1 MGFSFSE
8 FHSRYRTRIILEWVL
23 KLKVEVGDQY
33 VRRPRKELFET
44 ISEAFDAN
52 HQVLVCGD
60 YGPINSFINKI
71 TWMRLEAGFPLPHV
85 QRAFELYRMIVLPLL
100 AENAPFED
108 FFSCTRKINE
118 CLTYTI
124 ERFSQHFQA
133 MHEKEILEHN
143 RRLEEQVK
151 ARTSQLRESELK
163 YKTLVEEITDGY
175 FVIQDE
181 RIVFANQAFCEM
193 HGYGLIE
200 VTGRKFHG
208 FVSPEDRERIIG
220 VYRKSLGSTRSTP
233 RTFEYLR
240 LTKAG
245 DCFPTEILAK
255 NARYENKPSSIGICR
270 DITER
275 VKMEQRMREAERM
288 AYVGEITASLSHE
301 IRNPLTSV
309 NMNLKI
315 LENRPHIQ
323 GNDLR
328 RLEICLKE
336 VMRLERILT
345 ELLDFA
351 KPMQIKPGRADINQV
366 LVSCVESLDTKFRE
380 KELRLIKKLEAGL
393 PELVADV
400 EKLEQA
406 FINLLLNAVEASD
419 RRGRVLV
426 STESLHQ
433 NGSPWV
439 EISIQDQGRGL
450 SREAM
455 AGLFK
460 PFFTTKS
467 TGTGLGLR
475 NVKAIVDGHA
485 GSIHVMNVRPRGAC
499 VKIRLPGGDGH
510 VQDTGNR

>member
-8 FHSRYRTRIILEWVL
+8 FHRRYRTRIILEWVL
-23 KLKVEVGDQY
+23 RLKVEVGDQY
-33 VRRPRKELFET
+33 VRRPRKELMGT
-44 ISEAFDAN
+44 ITEAFEAN
-52 HQVLVCGD
+52 HQVLVNGD
-60 YGPINSFINKI
+60 FRAINRFIDKI
-71 TWMRLEAGFPLPHV
+71 TWMRLEAGFPLENV

-100 AENAPFED
+100 AENAPFDD
-108 FFSCTRKINE
+108 FFSCMLKINK

-124 ERFSQHFQA
+124 ERFSHHFQS

-143 RRLEEQVK
+143 RLLEEQVK

-181 RIVFANQAFCEM
+181 EIVFANQAFCEM
-193 HGYGLIE
+193 HGYE
-200 VTGRKFHG
+200 VSEIVGREFHG

-220 VYRKSLGSTRSTP
+220 IYRKSSDSRKVP
-233 RTFEYLR
+233 RTLEYSR

-245 DCFPTEILAK
+245 ECFPTEILAK
-255 NARYENKPSSIGICR
+255 NARYEHRPSSIGICR

-275 VKMEQRMREAERM
+275 VKMERRMREAERM
-288 AYVGEITASLSHE
+288 AYIGEITASLSHE

-315 LENRPHIQ
+315 LKNRPHIQ

-351 KPMQIKPGRADINQV
+351 KPLQIRPGPSNINQV
-366 LVSCVESLDTKFRE
+366 LVSCCETLDMKFRE
-380 KELRLIKKLEAGL
+380 KELQLIRSLEAGI
-393 PELVADV
+393 PELTADG

-419 RRGRVLV
+419 RGGRVLV
-426 STESLHQ
+426 STQLFPDH
-433 NGSPWV
+433 GVPWV
-439 EISIQDQGRGL
+439 EISIEDRGRGL
-450 SREAM
+450 SREATG
-455 AGLFK
+455 GLFK

-467 TGTGLGLR
+467 KGTGLGLN
-475 NVKAIVDGHA
+475 NVKAIVEGHG
-485 GSIHVMNVRPRGAC
+485 GSIRVTNVHPRGAC
-499 VKIRLPGGDGH
+499 FTIRLPGGNGH
-510 VQDTGNR
+510 VQDPGHR

>member
-1 MGFSFSE
+1 MSFSFSE
-8 FHSRYRTRIILEWVL
+8 FHSRYRTRIILEWIL
-23 KLKVEVGDQY
+23 RLKVEVGEQY
-33 VRRPRKELFET
+33 VRRPRKELFQT
-44 ISEAFDAN
+44 ISEAFEAN
-52 HQVLVCGD
+52 HQVLVFGD
-60 YGPINSFINKI
+60 FGHINRFIDKI
-71 TWMRLEAGFPLPHV
+71 TWMRLEAGFPLSHV

-118 CLTYTI
+118 CLSYTI
-124 ERFSQHFQA
+124 ERFSRHFQA

-143 RRLEEQVK
+143 RRLEEEVK
-151 ARTSQLRESELK
+151 ARTAQLKESELK

-181 RIVFANQAFCEM
+181 KIVFANQAFCEM
-193 HGYGLIE
+193 HGYGLNE
-200 VTGRKFHG
+200 VRGAKFHG
-208 FVSPEDRERIIG
+208 FVAPEDRDRIIG
-220 VYRKSLGSTRSTP
+220 VYRKSLDSK
-233 RTFEYLR
+233 RTSPKTLEYLR

-275 VKMEQRMREAERM
+275 VKMELRMREAERM

-309 NMNLKI
+309 NMNLRI

-351 KPMQIKPGRADINQV
+351 KPLQIKHGPTDINQV
-366 LVSCVESLDTKFRE
+366 LKSCVESLDMKFRE
-380 KELRLIKKLEAGL
+380 KELRIVKRLEPGL
-393 PELVADV
+393 PSLTGDG

-406 FINLLLNAVEASD
+406 FINLLLNAVDASD
-419 RRGRVLV
+419 MRGRIMV
-426 STESLHQ
+426 STQSVRQ
-433 NGSPWV
+433 NGSWWV
-439 EISIQDQGRGL
+439 EVSIRDRGRGL
-450 SREAM
+450 SPEAM

-467 TGTGLGLR
+467 RGTGLGLR
-475 NVKAIVDGHA
+475 NVKVIVEGHG
-485 GSIHVMNVRPRGAC
+485 GSIKVMNAKPAGAC
-499 VKIRLPGGDGH
+499 FKIRLPGKDGH
-510 VQDTGNR
+510 VQDPADR

>member
-8 FHSRYRTRIILEWVL
+8 FHLLYRTRIILEWVL
-23 KLKVEVGDQY
+23 RLKVEVGDQY
-33 VRRPRKELFET
+33 VRRPRKELMNT

-52 HQVLVCGD
+52 HHVLVFGD
-60 YGPINSFINKI
+60 YGPINRFIDKI

-85 QRAFELYRMIVLPLL
+85 QRAFELYRIIVLPLL
-100 AENAPFED
+100 AANAPFED
-108 FFSCTRKINE
+108 FFSCTSKINK

-124 ERFSQHFQA
+124 ERFSQHFQS

-143 RRLEEQVK
+143 RRLEEEVK

-181 RIVFANQAFCEM
+181 KIVFANQAFCDM
-193 HGYGLIE
+193 HGYDLFE
-200 VTGRKFHG
+200 VTGNKFHG
-208 FVSPEDRERIIG
+208 FVCPEDRERIIG
-220 VYRKSLGSTRSTP
+220 NYRKSLDSRSSP
-233 RTFEYLR
+233 RTLEYLR
-240 LTKAG
+240 LTKGG

-255 NARYENKPSSIGICR
+255 NARYENRPSSIGICR

-275 VKMEQRMREAERM
+275 VKMERRMREAERM

-351 KPMQIKPGRADINQV
+351 KPLQIKPGQADINGV
-366 LVSCVESLDTKFRE
+366 LASCAETLEIKFRE
-380 KELRLIKKLEAGL
+380 KELRLVKKLEPGL
-393 PELVADV
+393 PDLAGDG

-406 FINLLLNAVEASD
+406 FINLLLNAVDASD
-419 RRGRVLV
+419 RGGRVLM
-426 STESLHQ
+426 STQSLEN
-433 NGSPWV
+433 NGMPWV
-439 EISIQDQGRGL
+439 EISIEDRGRGL

-455 AGLFK
+455 AALFK
-460 PFFTTKS
+460 PFFTTK
-467 TGTGLGLR
+467 TRGTGLGLR
-475 NVKAIVDGHA
+475 NVKAIVEGHG
-485 GSIHVMNVRPRGAC
+485 GSVHVLNVKPRGAC
-499 VKIRLPGGDGH
+499 FKVRLPGGNGN
-510 VQDTGNR
+510 VQSPGNR